1 MSFSPKQISSLEE
14 SNAKINIWEGS
25 VRSGKT
31 FVSIWRFIKEVKNGP
46 PGNYLI
52 ISRTFDTFKR
62 NVLDM
67 ITDIVKANSH
77 YYAGKRELKLFGK
90 TVHVVGASDERAE
103 TKIRGLTCQG
113 AYVDELSILPHSIWL
128 MLISRCMMGE
138 AKIFAT
144 TNPDSPFHWI
154 KTDFLTD
161 NPDVKSWQFRL
172 EDNPTLEPEKK
183 EYIKRQYKGL
193 WYQRFIEG
201 LWVQAEG
208 SIYDSFDAKL
218 HVINHAPHIAQEYI
232 LGVDYGTSNA
242 CAFVLIGINRT
253 RYPNVWV
260 EDEYY
265 YDSKIHQRQKTDTE
279 YADDLQ
285 KFIEGKPIRAIYIDP
300 SAVSF
305 RIELQKQGVTNLYEA
320 ENEVIDG
327 IRFVNAMLNNG
338 TLKICANCKNFIKE
352 MQSYVWDAKCQ
363 KTGIDKPL
371 KQNDHL
377 MDSCRYALFT
387 HLFNKPIDG
396 GRGAKEIDYDY
407 RRAMG
412 WSPEMPGFFNI
423 PL

>member
-1 MSFSPKQISSLEE
+1 
-14 SNAKINIWEGS
+14 
-25 VRSGKT
+25 
-31 FVSIWRFIKEVKNGP
+31 
-46 PGNYLI
+46 
-52 ISRTFDTFKR
+52 
-62 NVLDM
+62 
-67 ITDIVKANSH
+67 
-77 YYAGKRELKLFGK
+77 
-90 TVHVVGASDERAE
+90 
-103 TKIRGLTCQG
+103 
-113 AYVDELSILPHSIWL
+113 
-128 MLISRCMMGE
+128 
-138 AKIFAT
+138 
-144 TNPDSPFHWI
+144 
-154 KTDFLTD
+154 
-161 NPDVKSWQFRL
+161 
-172 EDNPTLEPEKK
+172 
-183 EYIKRQYKGL
+183 
-193 WYQRFIEG
+193 
-201 LWVQAEG
+201 
-208 SIYDSFDAKL
+208 
-218 HVINHAPHIAQEYI
+218 
-232 LGVDYGTSNA
+232 
-242 CAFVLIGINRT
+242 
-253 RYPNVWV
+253 VWV